1 MSTGSG
7 LSGGAPG
14 AGDEPPK
21 TEAGPAARHG
31 DDGTFADVLNGF
43 SLDSGRGRRKR
54 KKDTDSKKSPEETGP
69 EEEGPEETGPAE
81 NGSEFPGI
89 RELPEFQ
96 EGTAARADG
105 SSPPTDPGDRV
116 TSVVSPPASTDRL
129 GPTAGGLF
137 DPGPTDSGYSS
148 YPTFGGPS
156 FNGSPYGRP
165 SFGDQSFDGGRIST
179 DRHLGDDSP
188 DRGEDTAIVRPY
200 ALTGGRTKSN
210 YALELET
217 LVSTRTNAEGAIS
230 EAVVEQIESLSIM
243 EECRN
248 PRSVAEIAAILRVP
262 LGVARVLI
270 SDAADAGL
278 VTVHKTISGNDGA
291 EAHLVLMERVLSG
304 LRRL

>member
-7 LSGGAPG
+7 FSGGASV
-14 AGDEPPK
+14 AGDEPPG
-21 TEAGPAARHG
+21 TVAVPAARHE
-31 DDGTFADVLNGF
+31 DNGTFADVINGF
-43 SLDSGRGRRKR
+43 SLDSRRGRRKR
-54 KKDTDSKKSPEETGP
+54 KNSPEDTKGK
-69 EEEGPEETGPAE
+69 
-81 NGSEFPGI
+81 
-89 RELPEFQ
+89 EFQ
-96 EGTAARADG
+96 EDTAAAGG
-105 SSPPTDPGDRV
+105 SSPPTDQGDRV
-116 TSVVSPPASTDRL
+116 TSVVSPPANTDRQS
-129 GPTAGGLF
+129 PNAGGLF
-137 DPGPTDSGYSS
+137 DPGPSDGGYPS
-148 YPTFGGPS
+148 YPAFDDSS
-156 FNGSPYGRP
+156 FDEQPYDGSPYGEP
-165 SFGDQSFDGGRIST
+165 SFTGPTFDGGAVSP
-179 DRHLGDDSP
+179 DRRFGEDSL

-217 LVSTRTNAEGAIS
+217 LVSTKADAEGAIS
-230 EAVVEQIESLSIM
+230 EAVVEQIESLSIL
-243 EECRN
+243 EECRS

>member
-7 LSGGAPG
+7 FSGGAPG
-14 AGDEPPK
+14 AGDEPPD
-21 TEAGPAARHG
+21 TEGVPAARHEDEG
-31 DDGTFADVLNGF
+31 SIAHVLNGF

-54 KKDTDSKKSPEETGP
+54 KKSLESEESR
-69 EEEGPEETGPAE
+69 
-81 NGSEFPGI
+81 SEKGN
-89 RELPEFQ
+89 EVQ
-96 EGTAARADG
+96 EGTAADADG
-105 SSPPTDPGDRV
+105 SSTPTDQGDRV
-116 TSVVSPPASTDRL
+116 TSVVSSVSPPAETDRS

-137 DPGPTDSGYSS
+137 DPGPDSGYPA
-148 YPTFGGPS
+148 YPS
-156 FNGSPYGRP
+156 FAAPAPGEQPYNRSPYGEP
-165 SFGDQSFDGGRIST
+165 SFTGPQFTGGQVPG
-179 DRHLGDDSP
+179 DRHHGDDSL

-217 LVSTRTNAEGAIS
+217 LVSTKATAEGAIS

>member
-14 AGDEPPK
+14 AGDQPPQSG
-21 TEAGPAARHG
+21 AGTAAGRG

-54 KKDTDSKKSPEETGP
+54 KKSKESQEEHAAP
-69 EEEGPEETGPAE
+69 PA
-81 NGSEFPGI
+81 
-89 RELPEFQ
+89 
-96 EGTAARADG
+96 AG
-105 SSPPTDPGDRV
+105 SSATAPPTDQGDRV
-116 TSVVSPPASTDRL
+116 TSVVSPPANTDGL
-129 GPTAGGLF
+129 APAAGGLSEASQPVAEYF
-137 DPGPTDSGYSS
+137 VPA
-148 YPTFGGPS
+148 
-156 FNGSPYGRP
+156 
-165 SFGDQSFDGGRIST
+165 
-179 DRHLGDDSP
+179 DRHPGDDQFHP
-188 DRGEDTAIVRPY
+188 AEETAIVRPY

-217 LVSTRTNAEGAIS
+217 LVSTNEIAADGAIS
-230 EAVVEQIESLSIM
+230 EAVVQQIESLSIM
-243 EECRN
+243 EHCRS
-248 PRSVAEIAAILRVP
+248 PRSVAEIAAVLRVP

-278 VTVHKTISGNDGA
+278 IIVHKTISGNDGA

>member
-7 LSGGAPG
+7 FSGGAPG
-14 AGDEPPK
+14 AGDEPPD
-21 TEAGPAARHG
+21 TEGVPAARHE
-31 DDGTFADVLNGF
+31 DEGTIAHVLSGF

-54 KKDTDSKKSPEETGP
+54 KKDLESQ
-69 EEEGPEETGPAE
+69 
-81 NGSEFPGI
+81 SEKGN
-89 RELPEFQ
+89 EFQ
-96 EGTAARADG
+96 EGAAADADG
-105 SSPPTDPGDRV
+105 SSTPTDQGDRV
-116 TSVVSPPASTDRL
+116 TSVVSPPASTDRS
-129 GPTAGGLF
+129 GPAAGGLF
-137 DPGPTDSGYSS
+137 DPGPDSGYPA
-148 YPTFGGPS
+148 YPTFAGPS
-156 FNGSPYGRP
+156 FDEQPYNRSPYGEP
-165 SFGDQSFDGGRIST
+165 SFTGPSFTGGGISRE
-179 DRHLGDDSP
+179 RHHGDDSL

-217 LVSTRTNAEGAIS
+217 LVSTKATAEGAIS

>member
-7 LSGGAPG
+7 FSGGAPG
-14 AGDEPPK
+14 AGDEPPG
-21 TEAGPAARHG
+21 TGAVPAARHE

-43 SLDSGRGRRKR
+43 SLDSRRGRRKR
-54 KKDTDSKKSPEETGP
+54 KNSPENKKGK
-69 EEEGPEETGPAE
+69 
-81 NGSEFPGI
+81 
-89 RELPEFQ
+89 EFQ
-96 EGTAARADG
+96 EDTAADG
-105 SSPPTDPGDRV
+105 GESSPPTDQGDRV

-129 GPTAGGLF
+129 SPTAGGLF
-137 DPGPTDSGYSS
+137 DPGPSDSGYSS
-148 YPTFGGPS
+148 YPAFDGGFNEQPYEGPPSFTGPTFGG
-156 FNGSPYGRP
+156 GGISPDRP
-165 SFGDQSFDGGRIST
+165 F
-179 DRHLGDDSP
+179 GDDSL

-217 LVSTRTNAEGAIS
+217 LVSTKANAEGAIS

-243 EECRN
+243 EECRS